1 MVQRKRAIH
10 IQNFKPD
17 NSWIDDIKSLPCLI
31 ETCAYFQPLPEG
43 RDGSSDSTESSPAE
57 SLPLP
62 SIPPFTAR
70 VSNLSYNADEEYL
83 DNFFDDV
90 INIHIPREH
99 LTKNPK
105 GFAYVEFKSQEGLRQ
120 AIRLSG
126 NHIHGRP
133 LVIRV
138 AEPKP
143 SSEIVKLEHKN
154 DPYRES
160 GRCSEL
166 RSRRVEPVIVK
177 KKPDPYSGAKPV
189 EIDMFIYAERR
200 LDSHGGGTKLVDDN
214 RFIRAKERPDPFG
227 GAKPVDTEKIMQ
239 IDPFADIKLK
249 DTTKQKQR
257 KKVDPF
263 GGAKPVNT
271 NTVLRK

>member
-1 MVQRKRAIH
+1 MVQRKRAIP

-17 NSWIDDIKSLPCLI
+17 NSWIEDIKSLPCLI

-43 RDGSSDSTESSPAE
+43 RDDSSNPTKSSLTESF
-57 SLPLP
+57 PLP

-70 VSNLSYNADEEYL
+70 VSNLSYNADEEDL

-90 INIHIPREH
+90 INIYIPHER

-105 GFAYVEFKSQEGLRQ
+105 GFAYVEFKNQEGLRQ

-133 LVIRV
+133 LVVRV
-138 AEPKP
+138 AEPKF

-154 DPYRES
+154 DPYCES
-160 GRCSEL
+160 
-166 RSRRVEPVIVK
+166 
-177 KKPDPYSGAKPV
+177 DPYSGAKPV
-189 EIDMFIYAERR
+189 DIDMFIYAERR
-200 LDSHGGGTKLVDDN
+200 FDSHVETKPIDDN
-214 RFIRAKERPDPFG
+214 RLTYAKKRPDPFG

-249 DTTKQKQR
+249 DTTKQTQR
-257 KKVDPF
+257 KKMDPF
-263 GGAKPVNT
+263 GGAKPVDT
-271 NTVLRK
+271 DTIFRK